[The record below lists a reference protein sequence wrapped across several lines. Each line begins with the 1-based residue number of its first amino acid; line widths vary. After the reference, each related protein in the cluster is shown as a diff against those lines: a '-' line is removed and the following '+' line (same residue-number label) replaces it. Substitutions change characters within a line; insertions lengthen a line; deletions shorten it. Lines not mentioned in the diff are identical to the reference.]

1 MEASDGAVGWEGC
14 GGKDPAAGER
24 HVINRE
30 AVEPHQVGGLCRRCT
45 VAISQYHLATSEM
58 SRSSKNLACSK
69 AACDAF
75 ETGCLLLF
83 TLPCFLRK
91 ASRANQRSELFL
103 WRNSGNYYSCRAGGG
118 KTERCWTDEGGEMEG
133 SKRSEALTHSDP
145 SPCFTSSIVGI
156 YTLA

>member
-1 MEASDGAVGWEGC
+1 M
-14 GGKDPAAGER
+14 
-24 HVINRE
+24 INRE
-30 AVEPHQVGGLCRRCT
+30 AVEPHQVGGPCRRCR
-45 VAISQYHLATSEM
+45 VATSEHHLSTSEM
-58 SRSSKNLACSK
+58 SRSPENLTFSE
-69 AACDAF
+69 AACEA
-75 ETGCLLLF
+75 EIGCLVLF
-83 TLPCFLRK
+83 MLPCFFRK

-103 WRNSGNYYSCRAGGG
+103 WHNYGNSSSCRAGGGG